1 MGELL
6 DNKSGVSEIMLRG
19 LENGGGWGVGGGVVL
34 GQTGENT
41 T

>member
-19 LENGGGWGVGGGVVL
+19 LENGGGGVRGGVVL
-34 GQTGENT
+34 DQTGENT